1 MKKIP
6 SLPLLRN
13 TIRYETFW
21 QKNYLRSTVSKKKTD
36 GENFRFFLDS
46 PWVIIMGS

>member
-13 TIRYETFW
+13 TTRYEAFW
-21 QKNYLRSTVSKKKTD
+21 KKKNDLRSTVSKKKTD
-36 GENFRFFLDS
+36 GENFGFFF
-46 PWVIIMGS
+46 G